1 MVPGSPL
8 SELPHI
14 GRSPVY
20 FWTMLAFVI
29 LSAPTAFVN
38 NYSSLVTLRFLQ
50 GFFGSPCLANGGAP
64 LGDLYNDLHVPYA
77 FIAWVSAGHCS
88 APDACVGSRGNPA
101 FKSQS
106 EIDQQG
112 MPSRDMFVDA
122 PINIKN
128 PAILFVQLYT
138 AAVYVTYYCSFFESF
153 PLVYPAYDRLTAG
166 PDRRRCLRLP
176 RPLLYQP
183 VDLCRRQAPAG
194 DSTLRLFVSAWTA
207 RPDTH

>member
-1 MVPGSPL
+1 
-8 SELPHI
+8 
-14 GRSPVY
+14 
-20 FWTMLAFVI
+20 MLAFVI

-64 LGDLYNDLHVPYA
+64 LGDLYNDLHVPCA

-88 APDACVGSRGNPA
+88 APDACVGSRATRPSSRNPRSTSRA
-101 FKSQS
+101 CRAATCSS
-106 EIDQQG
+106 TRRSSRSRSTSRTR
-112 MPSRDMFVDA
+112 PSR
-122 PINIKN
+122 
-128 PAILFVQLYT
+128 FVQLYT